1 MADAEVGDDV
11 LDGDPTVRR
20 LEARVCELLG
30 KERALFFPT
39 GTMAN
44 VAALWLLAR
53 RGTDVLLDGASHV
66 MDLEHAAAAALV
78 GVQTRA
84 VPLGA
89 GRLVL
94 DAAAVADALA
104 VHAERAS
111 LVCLENTHNG
121 AGGVV
126 TSAAELEAIGAVV
139 RRHGLPLHL
148 DGARLWNAAVTA
160 CTSEERLA
168 AASDTVMVSFAK
180 GLGAPV
186 GAALAGPAALLAD
199 AVTVRRRLGGGMR
212 QSGVIAAAALYGV
225 THHRARLADDHEH
238 AQSLARAIDGA
249 GGARVV
255 PPETNIVMID
265 LPRPAA
271 VDVAER
277 AAALGVR
284 LSVWTPTRLRAVT
297 HLDVDADAVRRAGEL
312 VVRALEA
319 AFAA

>member
-44 VAALWLLAR
+44 VAALWLLAK

-66 MDLEHAAAAALV
+66 MDLEHAAAASLV
-78 GVQTRA
+78 GVQTRP

-89 GRLVL
+89 GRRAL

-104 VHAERAS
+104 VHAERTS

-126 TSAAELEAIGAVV
+126 TSAAELDAIGAVV
-139 RRHGLPLHL
+139 RGHGLPLHL

-186 GAALAGPAALLAD
+186 GAALAGPAALMAD
-199 AVTVRRRLGGGMR
+199 AVAVRRRLGGGMR
-212 QSGVIAAAALYGV
+212 QSGVLAAAALYGLA
-225 THHRARLADDHEH
+225 HNRGRLAEDHEH
-238 AQSLARAIDGA
+238 AQLFAHTVDGA

-255 PPETNIVMID
+255 PPESNIVMID

-271 VDVAER
+271 ADVAGR

-312 VVRALEA
+312 VVRALQA
-319 AFAA
+319 ALAA